1 VQKLIRTLS
10 DSDLLPVI
18 VFSFARRECEG
29 YAAALNDI
37 DFSDRKPYFGFA
49 VPNVNFL
56 AEEKHLIRE
65 IFTNSIYGLSEDDKQ
80 LPSVSG
86 ILPYLER
93 GIGIHHSGLLPIL
106 KEVIEMMFGEG
117 LIKV

>member
-1 VQKLIRTLS
+1 VSPCFNFATQTEF
-10 DSDLLPVI
+10 
-18 VFSFARRECEG
+18 VFA
-29 YAAALNDI
+29 
-37 DFSDRKPYFGFA
+37 
-49 VPNVNFL
+49 

-117 LIKV
+117 LIKVLNYCYFSTGQLRFCRFCSPLKHSQWV